1 MHKIIGK
8 NIDVSNDF
16 IKVFESKSLHELLD
30 YLILVFEPFH
40 QDKFFDLEQSIIRM
54 FESYK
59 NGLINV
65 SDARKLAFDIHRLAK
80 SSQNDEAFYLRAL
93 GHMVSTL
100 HVKTHALKAL
110 DYLIKVVYYQTK
122 SNEQIVG
129 ERLRQMSL
137 LFNQN

>member
-8 NIDVSNDF
+8 KINVSNDF
-16 IKVFESKSLHELLD
+16 IQVFESKSLHEVLD
-30 YLILVFEPFH
+30 YLILVFKPFQQEKFMEIEH
-40 QDKFFDLEQSIIRM
+40 QIIMM

-59 NGLINV
+59 SGLIKV
-65 SDARKLAFDIHRLAK
+65 SDARKLAFEIHHLAK
-80 SSQNDEAFYLRAL
+80 HSQNDEAYYLRAL
-93 GHMVSTL
+93 GHMVSAL

-122 SNEQIVG
+122 SNDQIIG